1 MRIKIYRWLDY
12 NKWLFI
18 TFLGLLIVGYFIS
31 CQPTNHTDV
40 QMRTFTTDTLKTD
53 TNANKGHN

>member
-1 MRIKIYRWLDY
+1 MKIKIYRWLDY

-18 TFLGLLIVGYFIS
+18 TFLGLLIMGYFIS
-31 CQPTNHTDV
+31 CKPTNHTDV
-40 QMRTFTTDTLKTD
+40 QIHYKTDTTD

>member
-18 TFLGLLIVGYFIS
+18 TYLIGLLIVGYFIS
-31 CQPTNHTDV
+31 CQPKGNDV
-40 QMRTFTTDTLKTD
+40 QIHYKSDTTDTTD
-53 TNANKGHN
+53 INANKGHN